1 MYKIIPTKAFRK
13 QTKKHKSNH
22 ELKQELNKKIQQL
35 KEEPEKVGGKLSGKL
50 HGMRSTRLTAKF
62 RLIFSIEGSSVYLI
76 ALDHRR
82 RVYD

>member
-1 MYKIIPTKAFRK
+1 MYKIILTKTLRK
-13 QTKKHKSNH
+13 QAKKHKSNQ
-22 ELKQELNKKIQQL
+22 LKQELNKKIQQL

-62 RLIFSIEGSSVYLI
+62 RLVFSIEGSSVYLI